1 MKTTLTL
8 PEMSQVT
15 GSGPNSWNYQR
26 RAAAV
31 SDGCA
36 AQFNNN
42 QLCFLLQ
49 QAQNRCDAA
58 TIAFATSI
66 LQRRGVL

>member
-1 MKTTLTL
+1 MKNKLTSF
-8 PEMSQVT
+8 EMNAV
-15 GSGPNSWNYQR
+15 GGAGPNSWNYQR

-42 QLCFLLQ
+42 QLCILLQ
-49 QAQNRCDAA
+49 QAHNRCDAA